1 MQVPEKIRN
10 STDAHKYFSFMERNH
25 LGAIDKA
32 ISQRAESREAWD
44 MWETWVFQAID
55 AVKRLHELGYAHGAI
70 TPSVL
75 RVDDSL
81 KLGGLQHVRSRGS
94 LPPLDVFHANTLY
107 TPPELLLYWGTK
119 QGLPFSNMAHALKQE
134 NWPMDQIETFFPE
147 YDYADSV
154 LHSLYTMV
162 STSITD
168 MDEAIDVWMLGYSLL
183 NVYATMLQNPFA
195 INSEFYTKHHEEFLD
210 FIETM
215 VHPDPNKR
223 PKLSELKWSTETS
236 VVSNVVSNVANVV
249 SAISSVVASGGGTV
263 VATEPVV
270 ATSTPPV
277 RYRRL
282 ALNVPSDSVGR
293 NKTRRNPRS

>member
-1 MQVPEKIRN
+1 MHDKIQD
-10 STDAHKYFSFMERNH
+10 SADATKYFSFASRNH
-25 LGAIDKA
+25 IGAGDKA
-32 ISQRAESREAWD
+32 LSQRAESREAWD
-44 MWETWVFQAID
+44 MWETWVQQAID
-55 AVKRLHELGYAHGAI
+55 ALQRLLDLGYVHGAI

-81 KLGGLQHVRSRGS
+81 KLGGLQHVRLRGS
-94 LPPLDVFHANTLY
+94 LPPLDIFHANTLY
-107 TPPELLLYWGTK
+107 TPPELLLYWGAK

-147 YDYADSV
+147 HAHTDTV
-154 LHSLYTMV
+154 LQTIYTMA
-162 STSITD
+162 STNISEL
-168 MDEAIDVWMLGYSLL
+168 DEASSVWMLGYSLL
-183 NVYATMLQNPFA
+183 NVYATMLQNAFA
-195 INSEFYTKHHEEFLD
+195 INSEFYKNRHVDFLNL
-210 FIETM
+210 IGAM

-236 VVSNVVSNVANVV
+236 VVSNVVSAT
-249 SAISSVVASGGGTV
+249 SSVASTALPAVAPAVAPAVSGG
-263 VATEPVV
+263 
-270 ATSTPPV
+270 V